1 MCPWLP
7 WNARSVFIMRPASTL
22 LCAFLLL
29 AAVPARA
36 EKALV
41 FAAASTTD
49 ALQELGPAFTKA
61 TGHSVEFAF
70 GASSDLARQAV
81 AGAPADAFLSA
92 DAVRLDTVERAG
104 LVQPGTRVELLSN
117 RLVVVVP
124 VDSKGALVGPEG
136 LKGLKRLALADP
148 EVVPAGVYAKAWL
161 ERAGLWKALE
171 AKVVPAL
178 DVRAALSAVESGRV
192 DAGVVYATDAAQSKK
207 VRVAFAVAESDAPR
221 IVYPV
226 AALAR
231 GKAPEAGRAFVRFL
245 QSDVARKS
253 FERHGFRVLGPAEGK
268 RAP

>member
-1 MCPWLP
+1 MRRL
-7 WNARSVFIMRPASTL
+7 SVF
-22 LCAFLLL
+22 CALLL
-29 AAVPARA
+29 LSTAMPARA

-41 FAAASTTD
+41 FAAASATN

-61 TGHSVEFAF
+61 TGHEVEFAF

-92 DAVRLDTVERAG
+92 DAVRMDTLEKGG
-104 LVQPGTRVELLSN
+104 LVQPGTRTDLLSN

-124 VDSKGALVGPEG
+124 ADAKGKLAGPAD
-136 LKGLKRLALADP
+136 LKGVKRLALADP
-148 EVVPAGVYAKAWL
+148 AAVPAGVYAKAWL
-161 ERAGLWKALE
+161 EKTGLWKALE
-171 AKVVPAL
+171 SKVVPAL

-207 VRVAFAVAESDAPR
+207 VKVAFAVAEADAPR

-231 GKAPEAGRAFVRFL
+231 GKAPEAGKAFVGFL
-245 QSDVARKS
+245 QTNGAKQI
-253 FERHGFRVLGPAEGK
+253 FAKHGFIVLGAGK
-268 RAP
+268 EPRAP